1 MVGLVLGLLI
11 GLQVVSQIAL
21 FLIEAIFSLYI
32 GAVVIRLLLGF
43 ARANF
48 NNPLSQFLVKVTNPV
63 LVPMRRFIPSIG
75 KIDTSAVILAFALTV
90 IKVSLLFLILR
101 GAIMFPESLL
111 IAVGELIKTI
121 IWVYIIALILQ
132 AVMSWVGSAQG
143 NPVSPLVQSL
153 TNPIV
158 RPIRKVVPLI
168 GMMDLSPLV
177 AILGLNVLLIVV
189 NNIFPGI

>member
-1 MVGLVLGLLI
+1 VLGLAL
-11 GLQVVSQIAL
+11 GLQMASQIAL
-21 FLIEAIFSLYI
+21 FLVEAVFSLYI
-32 GAVVIRLLLGF
+32 GAVLIRLLLGF

-75 KIDTSAVILAFALTV
+75 KIDTSAVVLAYGLTL
-90 IKVSLLFLILR
+90 IKITLLYLIIR
-101 GAIMFPESLL
+101 SAVMFPESLI
-111 IAVGELIKTI
+111 IAIGEIIKTV

-132 AVMSWVGSAQG
+132 AVISWVGSAQG
-143 NPVSPLVQSL
+143 NPVSPLVHSL

-189 NNIFPGI
+189 NNLFPGI

>member
-75 KIDTSAVILAFALTV
+75 KNRH
-90 IKVSLLFLILR
+90 VSCDFS
-101 GAIMFPESLL
+101 FCFNS
-111 IAVGELIKTI
+111 
-121 IWVYIIALILQ
+121 Y
-132 AVMSWVGSAQG
+132 
-143 NPVSPLVQSL
+143 
-153 TNPIV
+153 
-158 RPIRKVVPLI
+158 
-168 GMMDLSPLV
+168 
-177 AILGLNVLLIVV
+177 
-189 NNIFPGI
+189 